1 MIEINLARKKS
12 SGGGTRATRASSAPS
27 FGFLKGLSG
36 GAGKS
41 LGPLV
46 TVFGVPLALGLAADF
61 GYDYLVEEKLTSVRT
76 QVEDLT
82 KEKEKVELKM
92 KEIQGYEPKKRL
104 LEANEAVIR
113 TKIETIEKLI
123 RNRDFTAKTL
133 IALSQSLPKEVWI
146 TEMNQGESSYEI
158 KGSTLDI
165 GLISELMTRLGKS
178 IYFKDVQLRSSGMT
192 DSSGAKSDFVI
203 GGGRD

>member
-1 MIEINLARKKS
+1 
-12 SGGGTRATRASSAPS
+12 
-27 FGFLKGLSG
+27 
-36 GAGKS
+36 
-41 LGPLV
+41 
-46 TVFGVPLALGLAADF
+46 
-61 GYDYLVEEKLTSVRT
+61 
-76 QVEDLT
+76 
-82 KEKEKVELKM
+82 M

-146 TEMNQGESSYEI
+146 TEMNQGESYFEI